1 MFRAPLPIGAMLKAL
16 YSPIYFTKPA
26 AEPMDVL
33 RKRLA
38 QYGPVRVGN
47 GGAEWMSSLDGSE
60 ALVADISGSD
70 TTVGAEVAYALHKC
84 RIPVLCLRRRGA
96 SAVRAIETSV
106 HPLLTCHEYADDS
119 SAASAIA
126 DFLTPPTS
134 PGRIFVVEGGDGA
147 GKQTQTA
154 LLRDRL
160 TGMGYPV
167 STIDFPHDAAMHGP
181 SSPAVP
187 AARDLVGCDSTR
199 EPCFPPAA
207 ESARS
212 PPARPLPPAKAV
224 TQITG
229 CYAVMVERPTCARLL
244 LGLQIHAA
252 RDPRSLSAQAS

>member
-1 MFRAPLPIGAMLKAL
+1 MSENREQPRIEILNTFKSFLVAFPFSFSFFAPRRAARAPVGAMLKAL

-26 AEPMDVL
+26 AEPVDVL
-33 RKRLA
+33 GKRLA

-47 GGAEWMSSLDGSE
+47 GDAEWMSSLDGSE

-84 RIPVLCLRRRGA
+84 RIPVLCLRRRGT
-96 SAVRAIETSV
+96 SAVRAIDTNA

-119 SAASAIA
+119 SAASAID

-160 TGMGYPV
+160 TAMGYPV
-167 STIDFPHDAAMHGP
+167 STIDFPHDAAMHGMTL
-181 SSPAVP
+181 PAMP
-187 AARDLVGCDSTR
+187 AAHGAPQTLR
-199 EPCFPPAA
+199 AA
-207 ESARS
+207 PSHR
-212 PPARPLPPAKAV
+212 RVCV
-224 TQITG
+224 T
-229 CYAVMVERPTCARLL
+229 
-244 LGLQIHAA
+244 
-252 RDPRSLSAQAS
+252 